1 MRIDILTLFPEMF
14 LPLGESMMKR
24 AVQKGLAHFQI
35 TNIRDYAK
43 PPHWMVDDLVYG
55 GGAGMVMKPEPILA
69 ALEALG
75 YRPGDTVVLPSP
87 AGKPFNQQTALRLS
101 REERLFILCGHYEG
115 IDQRVADFTRA
126 EEISIGDYVLTGGE
140 LPAMVLVDATV
151 RLLPG
156 VLGDSASLDEESF
169 SAGLLEHPQY
179 TRPASFRGLDVPE
192 VLFSGDHRR
201 IEAWRKEQAIARTWA
216 NRPDLL
222 EKFSAGAL
230 GLPMAAAA
238 PPRTAVYP
246 VLVHY
251 PVLDPRGKVIHTSLT
266 NLDIHD
272 IARLA
277 TTYDLPRY
285 YIVQPGKEQRELAQ
299 SLLDYW
305 VLGHGGAVNP
315 DRRAALS
322 RVVLVD
328 SLEEAAADVA
338 GRRRRRPTIVATSA
352 KMRPNAISFAD
363 LRRKIWREDG
373 DCLLVFGTGHGLA
386 EEVLESSDHVLKPV
400 EGRGVYNHLS
410 VRSAVAIIV
419 DRLLGE

>member
-1 MRIDILTLFPEMF
+1 MMRIDILTLFPEMF

-156 VLGDSASLDEESF
+156 VLGDSASSTKNPSPPGFWSIRNIRGPPVFAALTCPKFSLAATIGGSKPGAKNKPLQEPGPIGRICWKSF
-169 SAGLLEHPQY
+169 PPGLCPPDGGGG
-179 TRPASFRGLDVPE
+179 PAA
-192 VLFSGDHRR
+192 HRR
-201 IEAWRKEQAIARTWA
+201 VSGT
-216 NRPDLL
+216 
-222 EKFSAGAL
+222 GAL
-230 GLPMAAAA
+230 SG
-238 PPRTAVYP
+238 
-246 VLVHY
+246 
-251 PVLDPRGKVIHTSLT
+251 
-266 NLDIHD
+266 
-272 IARLA
+272 
-277 TTYDLPRY
+277 
-285 YIVQPGKEQRELAQ
+285 
-299 SLLDYW
+299 
-305 VLGHGGAVNP
+305 
-315 DRRAALS
+315 
-322 RVVLVD
+322 
-328 SLEEAAADVA
+328 
-338 GRRRRRPTIVATSA
+338 
-352 KMRPNAISFAD
+352 
-363 LRRKIWREDG
+363 
-373 DCLLVFGTGHGLA
+373 FGS
-386 EEVLESSDHVLKPV
+386 E
-400 EGRGVYNHLS
+400 R
-410 VRSAVAIIV
+410 
-419 DRLLGE
+419 